1 MQSRSRVPEEP
12 LGRPRPRPFIT
23 ARAADA
29 ELAAIALLCLVFTW
43 AAKEREQLQ
52 PRSDSP

>member
-12 LGRPRPRPFIT
+12 LGRTRPRPFIT
-23 ARAADA
+23 AGAVDA
-29 ELAAIALLCLVFTW
+29 ELAAIALLCLVFAW
-43 AAKEREQLQ
+43 PAEEREQPR